1 MSRSTQRRAALPAIP
16 ITTPTGVFGGQAEKA
31 THTANRARSTGPRQ
45 GKKAAPFWM
54 PEAAKRQLDLLRIE
68 QDTTIQAL
76 LTEALNDLFRK
87 YDKPPIA

>member
-1 MSRSTQRRAALPAIP
+1 MSRARRAALPAIP
-16 ITTPTGVFGGQAEKA
+16 ITKPAATGVFGDQAA
-31 THTANRARSTGPRQ
+31 RGDRSAIRARSTGPRA

-54 PEAAKRQLDLLRIE
+54 PEAAKRQLDMLRVE
-68 QDTTIQAL
+68 HDTTTQAL

>member
-1 MSRSTQRRAALPAIP
+1 MSRSTRRRAALPGIP
-16 ITTPTGVFGGQAEKA
+16 VAPATGVFGGLAEKQ
-31 THTANRARSTGPRQ
+31 TRTVNRPKSTGPRA

-54 PEAAKRQLDLLRIE
+54 PEAAKRQLDLMTVE